1 MKNKTEKAIRIGLLT
16 IMVIMGLIAVFPQ
29 TLDLKDFII
38 DDVENK
44 AADYKRKVSSFKVK
58 LPSFSN
64 ISPSKKDLKKQIL
77 NLNYVDK
84 LYCIGKIPEKIYSQK
99 DKDEGNTVDSFGV
112 LYKYIVQRDGQLKLR
127 KGILAVSPKYRSV
140 RSGGSWLWPSYKQ
153 VFSGWQYSN
162 RKSYNVREVALK
174 DPSVFSRIINKI
186 RIKTC
191 D

>member
-1 MKNKTEKAIRIGLLT
+1 MKNKTEKAIRVGLLI
-16 IMVIMGLIAVFPQ
+16 IMVIVGLVAVFPE

-58 LPSFSN
+58 LPSFNN
-64 ISPSKKDLKKQIL
+64 IAPSKKDLKKQIL
-77 NLNYVDK
+77 NINYVDK
-84 LYCIGKIPEKIYSQK
+84 LYCIGNIPEIIYSQK
-99 DKDEGNTVDSFGV
+99 DKDKGSPVASFSV
-112 LYKYIVQRDGQLKLR
+112 PYKYIIQRDDQLKL
-127 KGILAVSPKYRSV
+127 KTGILEVSPKYRSV
-140 RSGGSWLWPSYKQ
+140 RYGFWLWPSYKE

-162 RKSYNVREVALK
+162 TKSYNDKEVALK
-174 DPSVFSRIINKI
+174 APSFFSRINNKI

>member
-44 AADYKRKVSSFKVK
+44 VADYKRKVSSFKVK

-84 LYCIGKIPEKIYSQK
+84 LYCIGNIPKIIYSQK
-99 DKDEGNTVDSFGV
+99 DKNKGNPVASFSV
-112 LYKYIVQRDGQLKLR
+112 PYKYIVQRDDQLKL
-127 KGILAVSPKYRSV
+127 KIGILAVSPKYRSV
-140 RSGGSWLWPSYKQ
+140 NDGPWLWPSYKQ